1 MNLHTLR
8 TEYKSRILGK
18 EDVNKNPLHQFEQWM
33 KEAVEANI
41 GDANAFAL
49 ATVDEKNHPSIRV
62 VLLKEVND
70 FGFVFFTNYE
80 SNKGKQIAE
89 NPFVAMNF
97 HWKELERQVRVEGS
111 AEKISDE
118 DSDDYFNS
126 RPRES
131 QLGAWASP
139 QSSII
144 HNRPVL
150 ESRVEFYAEKFK
162 NKTIPRPPQWG
173 GYLIKPTAIEFWQG
187 RPSRL
192 HDRLL
197 YEWMDGHWVIERL
210 AP

>member
-1 MNLHTLR
+1 MNLHNLR
-8 TEYKSRILGK
+8 SDYKSKTLGK
-18 EDVNKNPLHQFEQWM
+18 DDVAKNPIHQFEQWI
-33 KEAVEANI
+33 KEAMEAEI
-41 GDANAFAL
+41 SEVNAFAL
-49 ATVDEKNHPSIRV
+49 ATVGERNRPSVRI

-70 FGFVFFTNYE
+70 LGFVFFTNYQ
-80 SNKGKQIAE
+80 SNKGLQMEQNKH
-89 NPFVAMNF
+89 VAMDF
-97 HWKELERQVRVEGS
+97 HWKELERQVRIEGTV
-111 AEKISDE
+111 EKISDVE
-118 DSDDYFNS
+118 SDDYFNS

-139 QSSII
+139 QSSVI

-173 GYLIKPTAIEFWQG
+173 GYLVKPTTVEFWQG
-187 RPSRL
+187 RVSRL

-197 YEWMDGHWVIERL
+197 YDWMDGHWVIERL